1 MRELRVDSLQQFR
14 EMLLPECNRDLNKCH
29 RLCRVQLTQ
38 LSCPPMLRKTRMRS
52 HQDLH
57 RLRRD
62 QIGLPRGLFLRFAL
76 FIVAVSVKIASKA
89 QRDMRNNCTEPA
101 NKMATPQRSETKISF
116 RVLTTSNTRAHKAN
130 SPHHIANASS
140 SYSDKWMYSPKK
152 FTRNLVLVFSL
163 LLVSSCGPDGSTTTA
178 ETESTEIAAAVD
190 STNATGTSTIDAKA
204 QFTATLLSGATFDS
218 ATVLQSQPLALWF
231 WAPG

>member
-1 MRELRVDSLQQFR
+1 
-14 EMLLPECNRDLNKCH
+14 
-29 RLCRVQLTQ
+29 
-38 LSCPPMLRKTRMRS
+38 
-52 HQDLH
+52 
-57 RLRRD
+57 
-62 QIGLPRGLFLRFAL
+62 
-76 FIVAVSVKIASKA
+76 
-89 QRDMRNNCTEPA
+89 
-101 NKMATPQRSETKISF
+101 
-116 RVLTTSNTRAHKAN
+116 
-130 SPHHIANASS
+130 
-140 SYSDKWMYSPKK
+140 MYSPKK

-178 ETESTEIAAAVD
+178 ETESIEIAAAVD